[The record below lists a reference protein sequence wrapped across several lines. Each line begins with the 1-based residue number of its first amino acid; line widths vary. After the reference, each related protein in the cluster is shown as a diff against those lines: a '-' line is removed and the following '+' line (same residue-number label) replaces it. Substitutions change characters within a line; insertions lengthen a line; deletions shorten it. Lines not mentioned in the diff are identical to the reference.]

1 MSIDVTDVVTDF
13 GAFYKPGSD
22 NQKNLR
28 TMIYKPAKTA
38 SYFQLR
44 PTEDTIW
51 RGTLASIDRI
61 VQPFQKTF
69 SPISTTLFE
78 PNQFDLYKL
87 KIDLQETPDDLEATY
102 LGFMAD
108 LPEADRAAW
117 PFVRWWLEVL
127 IPPAKE
133 RDLELNEHYKGVY
146 AAPPVPGTAGLVS
159 TAMNG
164 IRKVIRGYNTAGRT
178 NLKNGPIATGVIIG
192 IEDADVCTAIEDFVE
207 GIPSEIRPFL
217 KEVFMHT
224 DLVTKYKRG
233 KRDKY
238 KLNVNYMEG
247 SGLESIEDYPFIKV
261 IGLDSMVGSGMIW
274 TSLPQN
280 RIRPVKK
287 ASLKDTMKVQ
297 QFAPRVVS
305 AYTDWWE
312 ALNFEVPEFIF
323 HNDQDL
329 A

>member
-1 MSIDVTDVVTDF
+1 MAIDVTDVVTDF

-28 TMIYKPAKTA
+28 TMIYKPGKTA
-38 SYFQLR
+38 LYFNLR

-51 RGTLASIDRI
+51 RGTLASLNRI

-69 SPISTTLFE
+69 SPISTTLFK
-78 PNQFDLYKL
+78 PNEFNLFKL

-102 LGFMAD
+102 LGFMAN

-117 PFVRWWLEVL
+117 PFVRWWLENLV
-127 IPPAKE
+127 PPAKE
-133 RDLELNEHYKGVY
+133 RDLELNEYFAGVY
-146 AAPPVPGTAGLVS
+146 LAPPVPGTAGAIS
-159 TAMNG
+159 TAMDG

-178 NLKNGPIATGVIIG
+178 NLGNGAIVTGAFAG
-192 IEDADVCTAIEDFVE
+192 ADADFCTQMEEFVE
-207 GIPSEIRPFL
+207 AIPSEIRSL
-217 KEVFMHT
+217 IKEVFVHT
-224 DLVTKYKRG
+224 DAATRYRRG

-247 SGLESIEDYPFIKV
+247 SGLETIEDYPFIKIV
-261 IGLDSMVGSGMIW
+261 GLDSMVGSELIW
-274 TSLPQN
+274 TSIPEN

-287 ASLKDTMKVQ
+287 ASLRETMKVQ
-297 QFAPRVVS
+297 QFAPRVVT
-305 AYTDWWE
+305 AYSDWWE
-312 ALNFEVPEFIF
+312 ALNFEVPEFVF
-323 HNDQDL
+323 HNDRDL